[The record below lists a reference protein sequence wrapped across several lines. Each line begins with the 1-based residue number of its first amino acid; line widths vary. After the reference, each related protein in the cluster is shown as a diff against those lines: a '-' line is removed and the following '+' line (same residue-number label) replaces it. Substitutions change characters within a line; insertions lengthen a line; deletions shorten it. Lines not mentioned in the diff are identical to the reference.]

1 MNTSELSKKTV
12 KILSQKIGYDW
23 IHPYKNKETSKS
35 IGSGFFIDNKGH
47 ILTCS
52 HVIENAKKIFIQ
64 IPFMGDEKYEV
75 DVIGLCPD
83 FDIAL
88 LKTKTYKNKDYY
100 KLHSRKHIY
109 MIKPGCD
116 VFAIGFPLG
125 QENLKF
131 TKGIISGRQK
141 SNIQTDT
148 PINPGNSGG
157 PLLLDGKVIGINSSH
172 IFMASNIGYA
182 VPISLY
188 HLISDLLNSKEN
200 TKTPILIKR
209 PFTGVIIQNS
219 NEALLEMDK
228 CKCKKGVLVK
238 QVFKDSPI
246 SKSGIK
252 EGDILCSINNIN
264 VDNFGLFDIQWF
276 NERMNFSDIM
286 KTIKQNEK
294 VNIKFFRGNKLYNK
308 NFILNPYDVIINEKF
323 PIYEQEIIDYEVF
336 GGLIVMELTDN
347 HLELISNNIISDLSD
362 KGNISKRISNFLS
375 YKDYEKRNEKRLLIT
390 HIFPNSYLN
399 NLKIL
404 HEYDII
410 DKVNGKRCLSLQDY
424 RKNIKHT
431 KNIKKKKYIEI
442 ITESNNRAV
451 LDLEEILQTEKVF
464 SETYKYNLSS
474 LFNYF
479 NSNTKSEI
487 IKKKSNKTNKTKK
500 NKTKKNKTKKN
511 KKKVNSSK

>member
-12 KILSQKIGYDW
+12 KILSQKIEYDW

-35 IGSGFFIDNKGH
+35 IGSGFFIDNRGH

-75 DVIGLCPD
+75 EVVGLCPD

-88 LKTKTYKNKDYY
+88 LKTKNYKNKDFY
-100 KLHSRKHIY
+100 KLHTRKHIY
-109 MIKPGCD
+109 VIKPGCD
-116 VFAIGFPLG
+116 VYAIGFPLG
-125 QENLKF
+125 QENLKY

-172 IFMASNIGYA
+172 IFLASNIGYA
-182 VPISLY
+182 VPISFY
-188 HLISDLLNSKEN
+188 YLIKDLLFSKIQ
-200 TKTPILIKR
+200 KPILIKR
-209 PFTGVIIQNS
+209 PFTGIIIQNS
-219 NEALLEMDK
+219 NKALLDMEK
-228 CKCKKGVLVK
+228 CKCTDGVLVK

-252 EGDILCSINNIN
+252 SGDILCSVNNIQ

-276 NERMNFSDIM
+276 NERMNFSDVI

-294 VNIKFFRGNKLYNK
+294 INIKFWRGNKLHNK
-308 NFILNPYDVIINEKF
+308 NFFFSPYDVVINEKF
-323 PIYEQEIIDYEVF
+323 PIYEREEIDYEVF

-347 HLELISNNIISDLSD
+347 HLEYISDKIINDLSD
-362 KGNISKRISNFLS
+362 KGNINKRLNNFLS
-375 YKDYEKRNEKRLLIT
+375 YMDYENRNEKRLLIT
-390 HIFPNSYLN
+390 HVFPNSYLN

-404 HEYDII
+404 KEYDII
-410 DKVNGKRCLSLQDY
+410 DLVNGKKTLSLADF
-424 RKNIKHT
+424 RKNVKHT
-431 KNIKKKKYIEI
+431 KNIKNKKYIEI
-442 ITESNNRAV
+442 ITETNNRAV
-451 LDLEEILQTEKVF
+451 LDLEEIINNEKVF
-464 SETYKYNLSS
+464 SETYKYNLSP
-474 LFNYF
+474 LFTYF
-479 NSNTKSEI
+479 NSNIKPKLNKIKTKSINKSINKSKNETN
-487 IKKKSNKTNKTKK
+487 KKS
-500 NKTKKNKTKKN
+500 KKN
-511 KKKVNSSK
+511 KKKIRNNK

>member
-12 KILSQKIGYDW
+12 KILSQQIEYDW

-75 DVIGLCPD
+75 DVVGLCPD

-88 LKTKTYKNKDYY
+88 LKTKDYKNKDYY
-100 KLHSRKHIY
+100 NLHTRKHIY
-109 MIKPGCD
+109 VIKPGCD
-116 VFAIGFPLG
+116 VYAIGFPLG
-125 QENLKF
+125 QDNLKY

-157 PLLLDGKVIGINSSH
+157 PLLLNGKVIGINSSH
-172 IFMASNIGYA
+172 IFLASNIGYA
-182 VPISLY
+182 VPISFY
-188 HLISDLLNSKEN
+188 YLIKDLLFSKLP
-200 TKTPILIKR
+200 KPILIKR

-219 NEALLEMDK
+219 NKALLEMEK
-228 CKCKKGVLVK
+228 CKCDNGVLVK
-238 QVFKDSPI
+238 QVFKNSPI
-246 SKSGIK
+246 SKSGLK
-252 EGDILCSINNIN
+252 EGDILCSINDIK

-276 NERMNFSDIM
+276 NEKMNLGDIM

-294 VNIKFFRGNKLYNK
+294 VNIKYYRKNKLYNK
-308 NFILNPYDVIINEKF
+308 NFIFSPYDVVVNEKF
-323 PIYEQEIIDYEVF
+323 PIYEKKEIDYEIF
-336 GGLIVMELTDN
+336 GGFIVMELTDN
-347 HLELISNNIISDLSD
+347 HLDYISNKIINDLYD
-362 KGNISKRISNFLS
+362 KGNINKRFSNFLS
-375 YKDYEKRNEKRLLIT
+375 YMDYEKRSEKKLLIT
-390 HIFPNSYLN
+390 HVFPNSYLN

-410 DKVNGKRCLSLQDY
+410 KTVNGKKCLSIDDY
-424 RKNIKHT
+424 RKNIKQT
-431 KNIKKKKYIEI
+431 ESIKNKKYIEI

-451 LDLEEILQTEKVF
+451 LDLQQIIENEKVF
-464 SETYKYNLSS
+464 SETYKYNLSP

-479 NSNTKSEI
+479 NSSLKSKSI
-487 IKKKSNKTNKTKK
+487 KSKSIKSKSIKSKSIKSKSIKSKKKIKNNKN
-500 NKTKKNKTKKN
+500 
-511 KKKVNSSK
+511 